1 MTFLDM
7 IEIYN
12 ISKGNENLDDIGSI
26 FADIVIDNRIDKDTM
41 ISAILDKCGAMHCIY
56 ETTATFKYFSD
67 HFFKKYQWNISRLA
81 DTLDFEYN
89 PLQNNKVDWTETT
102 DIRQDLDTVENTS
115 ENRDK
120 TNGYNGTETNTISA
134 MNSSNYEPDNRS
146 QTTSSATENI
156 DADKDRSK
164 EEDLTWAETDTHHET
179 GTINTPFQDLIEKER
194 KVSQFNVYN
203 WIAEKYASELFLLV
217 Y

>member
-7 IEIYN
+7 VEIYN
-12 ISKGNENLDDIGSI
+12 ISKGNENLDDISSI
-26 FADIVIDNRIDKDTM
+26 FADIVIDSRVDKDTM

-102 DIRQDLDTVENTS
+102 DIKQDLDTVENTS

-120 TNGYNGTETNTISA
+120 TNGYNSTETNTISA

-164 EEDLTWAETDTHHET
+164 EEDLTWKETDTHHET

>member
-26 FADIVIDNRIDKDTM
+26 FADIVIDNRIDKNTM
-41 ISAILDKCGAMHCIY
+41 ISAILDKCGAMRCIY

-102 DIRQDLDTVENTS
+102 NIKQDLDTVENTS

-134 MNSSNYEPDNRS
+134 MNSNDYEPDNRS
-146 QTTSSATENI
+146 QNTSSATENI

-164 EEDLTWAETDTHHET
+164 EEDLTWEETDTHHET

>member
-1 MTFLDM
+1 MQNF
-7 IEIYN
+7 
-12 ISKGNENLDDIGSI
+12 SR
-26 FADIVIDNRIDKDTM
+26 VDKDTM

-56 ETTATFKYFSD
+56 ETTATIKYFSD

-81 DTLDFEYN
+81 DTIDFEYN

-102 DIRQDLDTVENTS
+102 DIKQDLDTVENTS

-120 TNGYNGTETNTISA
+120 TNGYNSTETNTISA

-156 DADKDRSK
+156 YADKDRSK
-164 EEDLTWAETDTHHET
+164 EEDLTWKETDTHHET

>member
-12 ISKGNENLDDIGSI
+12 ISNGNENLDDISSI
-26 FADIVIDNRIDKDTM
+26 FADIVIDSRVDKDTM

-67 HFFKKYQWNISRLA
+67 HFFKKYQWNISKLA
-81 DTLDFEYN
+81 ETLDFEYN

-102 DIRQDLDTVENTS
+102 DIQQDLDTVENTS

-146 QTTSSATENI
+146 QSTSSATENI
-156 DADKDRSK
+156 EADKDRSK
-164 EEDLTWAETDTHHET
+164 EEDLTWKETDTHHET

-194 KVSQFNVYN
+194 EVSKFNIYN

>member
-41 ISAILDKCGAMHCIY
+41 ISAILDKCGAMHCLY

-67 HFFKKYQWNISRLA
+67 HFFNKYQWNISRLA
-81 DTLDFEYN
+81 DTLNFEYN

-102 DIRQDLDTVENTS
+102 NIKQDLDTVENTS

-120 TNGYNGTETNTISA
+120 TNSYNGTETNTISA

-146 QTTSSATENI
+146 QTTSNATENI

-164 EEDLTWAETDTHHET
+164 EEDLTWEEADTHHET

>member
-12 ISKGNENLDDIGSI
+12 ISKGNENLDDISSI
-26 FADIVIDNRIDKDTM
+26 FADIVIDNRIDKNTM

-56 ETTATFKYFSD
+56 ETTATFKHFSD

-81 DTLDFEYN
+81 DTLNFEYN

-102 DIRQDLDTVENTS
+102 DIKQDLDTVENTS

-134 MNSSNYEPDNRS
+134 MNSNDYEPDNRS
-146 QTTSSATENI
+146 QTTSNATENI

-164 EEDLTWAETDTHHET
+164 EEDLTWEETDAHHET

-194 KVSQFNVYN
+194 KVSQFNIYN